1 MRVYHYNLHYYRKN
15 YTYRLQSH
23 IKNSLPDLHFTIKNS
38 SCMNKYQAA
47 INSREH
53 ILQATFTND
62 EDGRETT
69 CCRQR
74 IPVNCSRR
82 QCLAPRSIPSAGQT
96 QCCSSGVYQLTIP
109 VPGTHYFFRNS
120 TPQRTLHGCMVSWP
134 RLLLLLQS
142 GGFAWRIRVQ
152 ISCQISFTM
161 FSWVVF
167 PMITLLLLWMSA
179 NSIDYL
185 GWFLRWFMTFPSIS
199 VSLLCA
205 T

>member
-96 QCCSSGVYQLTIP
+96 QCCSSGVYQLTML
-109 VPGTHYFFRNS
+109 VPWLITSSETALRRELYTAAWLADR
-120 TPQRTLHGCMVSWP
+120 GCYCCCKVVAS
-134 RLLLLLQS
+134 L
-142 GGFAWRIRVQ
+142 GEYGFKSRARYP
-152 ISCQISFTM
+152 SLCS
-161 FSWVVF
+161 
-167 PMITLLLLWMSA
+167 
-179 NSIDYL
+179 L
-185 GWFLRWFMTFPSIS
+185 G
-199 VSLLCA
+199 
-205 T
+205 